1 MLVGEKDFYVG
12 RWLKALKYFGDEH
25 GMPSLK
31 PGDYIQIKEVVD
43 GIGIGYKDGR
53 KHLLFNTKYIDS
65 YLSTNFELM
74 PEDFTPTNNKNKIDM
89 RILEIKEK
97 VPQTT
102 TLPDGSYF
110 GIWGGSVIELDY
122 KGKTYEL
129 TTEEGVRGIGYKVVV
144 NIKDGVATFT
154 EIKN

>member
-1 MLVGEKDFYVG
+1 MLVGNCNYCKHERY
-12 RWLKALKYFGDEH
+12 
-25 GMPSLK
+25 
-31 PGDYIQIKEVVD
+31 
-43 GIGIGYKDGR
+43 IGIWGKPCVTPEPCLYETGKKNWERKLEKYRDDGM
-53 KHLLFNTKYIDS
+53 LLSK
-65 YLSTNFELM
+65 
-74 PEDFTPTNNKNKIDM
+74 KNIDM

-110 GIWGGSVIELDY
+110 GTWGGSVIELDY
-122 KGKTYEL
+122 KGKLYEL

>member
-1 MLVGEKDFYVG
+1 MNKQEFYVG

-25 GMPSLK
+25 GIPSLT

-74 PEDFTPTNNKNKIDM
+74 PEDFTPTNINKNKTDM
-89 RILEIKEK
+89 NKIYIVTNVELGWDNIVFVSFDKTEAEKCKNSWGDTCVVHTKRI
-97 VPQTT
+97 
-102 TLPDGSYF
+102 
-110 GIWGGSVIELDY
+110 
-122 KGKTYEL
+122 
-129 TTEEGVRGIGYKVVV
+129 EERFVE
-144 NIKDGVATFT
+144 DW
-154 EIKN
+154 

>member
-12 RWLKALKYFGDEH
+12 RWLKSLKYFGDEH
-25 GMPSLK
+25 GMPSLT

-53 KHLLFNTKYIDS
+53 KHLLFNTPYIDM

>member
-1 MLVGEKDFYVG
+1 MIENCEQDYVG

-43 GIGIGYKDGR
+43 GIGLGYSDHGLGLK

-74 PEDFTPTNNKNKIDM
+74 PEDFTPTNINKNKTDM
-89 RILEIKEK
+89 NKVIYIVTNVELGWDNIVFVSFDKAEAEKCKNSWGDTCVVHTRRIEDK
-97 VPQTT
+97 
-102 TLPDGSYF
+102 F
-110 GIWGGSVIELDY
+110 IEDW
-122 KGKTYEL
+122 
-129 TTEEGVRGIGYKVVV
+129 
-144 NIKDGVATFT
+144 
-154 EIKN
+154 

>member
-1 MLVGEKDFYVG
+1 MNNQDFYVG

-25 GMPSLK
+25 NMPSLT

-74 PEDFTPTNNKNKIDM
+74 PEDH
-89 RILEIKEK
+89 
-97 VPQTT
+97 
-102 TLPDGSYF
+102 
-110 GIWGGSVIELDY
+110 
-122 KGKTYEL
+122 
-129 TTEEGVRGIGYKVVV
+129 
-144 NIKDGVATFT
+144 T
-154 EIKN
+154 EIPEIC